1 MDKSDAK
8 CTDAVSCINQRVHLI
23 GVAVD
28 TTLPKSAI
36 GTDCFC
42 SVRIIDESLP
52 SGIHI
57 HFFAPTMEDLP
68 AIENVGDIVLL
79 YHVVISARPDGV
91 YALFNKKFSSFALFE
106 GRGSSIK
113 ELVPYQISARYEPR
127 EKDKKVI
134 VGLRKCSF
142 GERIIGLYK
151 TFFLREIK
159 EGEHFNVVCKILHI
173 AQVKEDEWML
183 FIWDGSDTHPVSVEA
198 KYEDEM
204 QNPLPLMLEPAPLSR
219 DILCT
224 FPVVG
229 TVLRMVI
236 DQGQEKLGIKFIKC
250 NRWMK
255 FINIRFEVH
264 AALWRAV
271 LTPTSKLCYLPD
283 DDYSVM
289 NRQRIYKERV
299 STRYGRI
306 PFTCFYW
313 PSSITETSH
322 PDANLV
328 TLMDVLT
335 YPEVTHK
342 FKCLVRVVALAPWR
356 PEDFR
361 SPSGVYRM
369 QLTLEDPTAR
379 IHAFLFDKDG
389 DKFFEN
395 CESVDA
401 LTKMLDVLLG
411 VNRDPMGE
419 YVTRDPPWI
428 QCCLKSYY
436 IDSNDVW
443 GSRTVGIFDTT
454 CIC

>member
-1 MDKSDAK
+1 MSVADYTFMKIG
-8 CTDAVSCINQRVHLI
+8 DAVSCINQRVNLI

-28 TTLPKSAI
+28 TTLPKSTK

-42 SVRIIDESLP
+42 AVRIIDESLP

-68 AIENVGDIVLL
+68 AIENVGDIVLV
-79 YHVVISARPDGV
+79 YQVVISTRPDGV
-91 YALFNKKFSSFALFE
+91 YAMFNKKFSSFALFE

-159 EGEHFNVVCKILHI
+159 EGEHFNVVCKILHT

-183 FIWDGSDTHPVSVEA
+183 FIWDGSDTQPVSVEA

-236 DQGQEKLGIKFIKC
+236 DQGQEKLGIKFIK
-250 NRWMK
+250 
-255 FINIRFEVH
+255 
-264 AALWRAV
+264 L

-299 STRYGRI
+299 STQNGRM
-306 PFTCFYW
+306 PFTCLYW

-335 YPEVTHK
+335 YPEVTYK
-342 FKCLVRVVALAPWR
+342 FKCLVRVVALVPWR
-356 PEDFR
+356 PEDFH
-361 SPSGVYRM
+361 SPSGVYRL

-401 LTKMLDVLLG
+401 LTKIRDVLLG
-411 VNRDPMGE
+411 VNRDPTGE

-443 GSRTVGIFDTT
+443 GSRIFGIFDTT